1 MTFKDGR
8 PAKICEYEE
17 GEIVDEFEQRLIE
30 ERRES
35 DAAERRLDREAED
48 AQAAKKSKKVTK

>member
-1 MTFKDGR
+1 M
-8 PAKICEYEE
+8 
-17 GEIVDEFEQRLIE
+17 VDEFEQRLIE